1 MNSRSQLA
9 HAGNESG
16 LGEPLEA
23 LTCLSNNLPYRIN
36 FDSSITEVAHYFLAY
51 RRVKNIIEVVLVR
64 QLEQR
69 LSGRRGS
76 RGRFRQGKVIRVKA
90 VILNACRL

>member
-1 MNSRSQLA
+1 VNSRSQLA

-36 FDSSITEVAHYFLAY
+36 FDSSITEVVHYFLAY

-69 LSGRRGS
+69 LSGRRGR
-76 RGRFRQGKVIRVKA
+76 RGRFRQGTVIGVKA
-90 VILNACRL
+90 VSLNACRL